1 MRTVSMTDSE
11 AAAWEETR
19 VSSSLSCSGRK
30 ETLSAETQ
38 VSFVLAS
45 VPTKPSSASP
55 RPSAVR
61 WMWVRRTA
69 ETSSRG

>member
-11 AAAWEETR
+11 AEAWAVTR
-19 VSSSLSCSGRK
+19 VSSFLSSSGRK
-30 ETLSAETQ
+30 ETLSEETQ
-38 VSFVLAS
+38 VSSVPAS
-45 VPTKPSSASP
+45 VPTNPSSASP

-61 WMWVRRTA
+61 WMCVRRTA